1 MLQVAWCVWL
11 CVAELVEMLFGGRLV
26 CDPKNLCWI
35 EVRISSWDDEHVWGD
50 DVRIFP
56 HAADQHSYWLATEVG
71 NFPLTGCSA
80 AMQPVAR
87 LLWTP
92 VTFTVSFITLNRNMF
107 VWQGTSKMVLESGKH
122 PAQLKDM
129 VCSPGG
135 TTINGVHQ
143 LEKSGCRAALMDAV
157 EAATNQAKYLSRHG
171 DS

>member
-1 MLQVAWCVWL
+1 
-11 CVAELVEMLFGGRLV
+11 
-26 CDPKNLCWI
+26 
-35 EVRISSWDDEHVWGD
+35 
-50 DVRIFP
+50 
-56 HAADQHSYWLATEVG
+56 
-71 NFPLTGCSA
+71 
-80 AMQPVAR
+80 
-87 LLWTP
+87 
-92 VTFTVSFITLNRNMF
+92 
-107 VWQGTSKMVLESGKH
+107 MVLESGKH